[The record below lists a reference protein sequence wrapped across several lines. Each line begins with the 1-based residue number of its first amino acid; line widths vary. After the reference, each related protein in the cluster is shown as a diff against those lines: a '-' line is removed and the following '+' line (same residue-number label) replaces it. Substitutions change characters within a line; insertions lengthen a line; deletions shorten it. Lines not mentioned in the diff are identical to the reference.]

1 MSVDLE
7 KELHVKQFLF
17 VRRIREKA
25 DFIST

>member
-1 MSVDLE
+1 LE

-17 VRRIREKA
+17 VRKIREKA